1 MERIQRGADAGT
13 SQGTG
18 SMTDG
23 LWEVRVCVIKNG
35 ALRLDINLRGS
46 RSKAVTQVLGLEMT
60 LVLPNTVSVVLL
72 QG

>member
-1 MERIQRGADAGT
+1 
-13 SQGTG
+13 
-18 SMTDG
+18 MTDG